1 MTTATHTPGP
11 WQAFGFGSD
20 LRGSNGDPIALIHV
34 LGGPCRETGEANARL
49 IVEAPA
55 LLETLR
61 KAQDLL
67 RDLEAPA
74 HLEDGE
80 ALDEEISALLARI
93 DGEA

>member
-1 MTTATHTPGP
+1 MRTYIIEKTKHGMFAIRAEGDQSPEPLCWRNTRRLAEKMVDHY
-11 WQAFGFGSD
+11 QRSD
-20 LRGSNGDPIALIHV
+20 LAKYS
-34 LGGPCRETGEANARL
+34 
-49 IVEAPA
+49 
-55 LLETLR
+55 LEILAALR

-93 DGEA
+93 DGDA